1 MKTAQ
6 RAWRCLVRNPGK
18 TLLLA
23 LVLFAASVLYL
34 GTTVILD
41 AATQAQETLAAKTQ
55 AKIICEATD
64 AAQPLAATDVDRVAA
79 CAGVA
84 RVKRQLQ
91 ASVTLENGTPV
102 TRSDSTARAN
112 SQLSLIGLD
121 DLASDG
127 PFADGSYRL
136 REGQCDV
143 GKDGVLVN
151 AVLAAQNDWQI
162 GDAITIEAA
171 GKTLQLSICGIF
183 SAGNEE
189 KQSAN
194 TLALGRIENQLYA
207 SAEQVATL
215 GDAATLVRLYAV
227 SDAPWRLDA
236 LADELQ
242 QLFGARAEITTAA
255 ALYEQTA
262 APLAQLSLVVTL
274 LRTVA
279 VVAAAFVTALLLT
292 MWLRT
297 RRREMA
303 ILLSLGAQKRT
314 LFAQV
319 LLEVETVFAVSACTA
334 LAVVWMVA
342 QLWRASL
349 AQQFGSALSLQL
361 HFDTIAGFI
370 LAGGVLLAACMALAM
385 LPILRKHPRSLLS
398 EMEE

>member
-23 LVLFAASVLYL
+23 LVLFAASALYL

-41 AATQAQETLAAKTQ
+41 AAAQAQETLAAKTQ
-55 AKIICEATD
+55 TKINCEATD

-91 ASVTLENGTPV
+91 ATVTLETGTPV
-102 TRSDSTARAN
+102 TQSDSTTRAN

-121 DLASDG
+121 DLAGDG
-127 PFADGSYRL
+127 PFADGSYHLQKGRS
-136 REGQCDV
+136 DV
-143 GKDGVLVN
+143 GKDGVIIN

-194 TLALGRIENQLYA
+194 TLALGRIENQLYT
-207 SAEQVATL
+207 SAEQVAML

-242 QLFGARAEITTAA
+242 QLFGRRAEITTAA

-262 APLAQLSLVVTL
+262 APLAQLSLVVNL

-319 LLEVETVFAVSACTA
+319 LLEVEVVFAASACTA
-334 LAVVWMVA
+334 LAVVWILA
-342 QLWRASL
+342 QMWRASL
-349 AQQFGSALSLQL
+349 AQQFGSALTLQL
-361 HFDTIAGFI
+361 HFGTITGFI
-370 LAGGVLLAACMALAM
+370 LAGGTLLAVCMALAM

>member
-6 RAWRCLVRNPGK
+6 RAWRGLARNSGK

-194 TLALGRIENQLYA
+194 TLALGRIENQFYA

-242 QLFGARAEITTAA
+242 QLFGRRAEITTAA
-255 ALYEQTA
+255 TLYEQTV

-370 LAGGVLLAACMALAM
+370 LAGSALLAACMALAM

>member
-23 LVLFAASVLYL
+23 LVLFAASALYL

-91 ASVTLENGTPV
+91 ATVTLENGTPV

-136 REGQCDV
+136 QEGQCDV
-143 GKDGVLVN
+143 GKDGVIVN

-215 GDAATLVRLYAV
+215 GDAATLVQLYAV

-242 QLFGARAEITTAA
+242 QLFGRRAEITTAA
-255 ALYEQTA
+255 TLYEQTA

-319 LLEVETVFAVSACTA
+319 LLEVEAVFAASACTA

-342 QLWRASL
+342 QMWRASL
-349 AQQFGSALSLQL
+349 AQQFGSALTLQL
-361 HFDTIAGFI
+361 HFGTIAGFI
-370 LAGGVLLAACMALAM
+370 LAGGVLLAACIALAM

>member
-23 LVLFAASVLYL
+23 LVLFAASALYL

-91 ASVTLENGTPV
+91 ATVTLENGTPV

-136 REGQCDV
+136 QEGQCDV
-143 GKDGVLVN
+143 GKDGVIVN

-207 SAEQVATL
+207 SAEQVATF

-236 LADELQ
+236 LAGELQ
-242 QLFGARAEITTAA
+242 QLFGRRAEITTAA

-279 VVAAAFVTALLLT
+279 VVAAGFVTALLLT

-303 ILLSLGAQKRT
+303 ILLSLGTQKRT

-319 LLEVETVFAVSACTA
+319 LLEVETVFAASACTA

-342 QLWRASL
+342 QMWRASL

-361 HFDTIAGFI
+361 HFGTIAEFF
-370 LAGGVLLAACMALAM
+370 LAGGALLAVCMALAM

>member
-23 LVLFAASVLYL
+23 LVLFAASALYL

-91 ASVTLENGTPV
+91 ATVTLENGTPV

-136 REGQCDV
+136 QEGQCDV

-183 SAGNEE
+183 SVGNEE

-242 QLFGARAEITTAA
+242 QLFGRRVEITTAA
-255 ALYEQTA
+255 TLYEQTA
-262 APLAQLSLVVTL
+262 APLAQLSLVVNL

-319 LLEVETVFAVSACTA
+319 LLEVETVFAASACTA

-342 QLWRASL
+342 QMWRASL

-370 LAGGVLLAACMALAM
+370 LAGGALLAACMALAM

>member
-23 LVLFAASVLYL
+23 LVLFAASALYL

-41 AATQAQETLAAKTQ
+41 AAAQAQETLAAKTQ

-91 ASVTLENGTPV
+91 ATVTLETGTPV

-121 DLASDG
+121 DLAGDG

-162 GDAITIEAA
+162 GDAITIETA

-207 SAEQVATL
+207 SAEQVATF

-242 QLFGARAEITTAA
+242 QLFGRRVEITTAA

-319 LLEVETVFAVSACTA
+319 LLEVETVFAASACTA
-334 LAVVWMVA
+334 LAVVWLLA
-342 QLWRASL
+342 QMWRASL
-349 AQQFGSALSLQL
+349 AQQFGSALTLQL
-361 HFDTIAGFI
+361 HFGTIAGFI
-370 LAGGVLLAACMALAM
+370 LAGSALLAACMALAM

>member
-23 LVLFAASVLYL
+23 LVLFAASALYL

-91 ASVTLENGTPV
+91 ATVTLENGTPV

-121 DLASDG
+121 DLAGDG

-143 GKDGVLVN
+143 GKDGVIVN

-207 SAEQVATL
+207 SAEQVAML

-242 QLFGARAEITTAA
+242 QLFGKRAEITTAA

-262 APLAQLSLVVTL
+262 APLAQLSLVVNL

-319 LLEVETVFAVSACTA
+319 LLEVEAVFAASACTA
-334 LAVVWMVA
+334 LAVVWLLA
-342 QLWRASL
+342 QMWRASL
-349 AQQFGSALSLQL
+349 AQQFGSALTLQL

-370 LAGGVLLAACMALAM
+370 LAGSALLAACMALAM

>member
-6 RAWRCLVRNPGK
+6 RAWRCLARNPGK

-121 DLASDG
+121 DLAGDG

-136 REGQCDV
+136 QEGQRDV

-207 SAEQVATL
+207 SAEQVATF

-242 QLFGARAEITTAA
+242 QLFGRRAEINTAA
-255 ALYEQTA
+255 VLYEQTA
-262 APLAQLSLVVTL
+262 APLAQLSLVVNL

-303 ILLSLGAQKRT
+303 ILLSLGTQKRT

-319 LLEVETVFAVSACTA
+319 LLEVETVFAASACTA
-334 LAVVWMVA
+334 LAVVWLLA

-361 HFDTIAGFI
+361 HFGTIAEFF
-370 LAGGVLLAACMALAM
+370 LAGGALLAACMALVM

>member
-1 MKTAQ
+1 MNTAQ

-23 LVLFAASVLYL
+23 LVLFAASALYL

-91 ASVTLENGTPV
+91 ATVTLENGTPV

-136 REGQCDV
+136 QEGQCDV
-143 GKDGVLVN
+143 GKDGVIVN

-242 QLFGARAEITTAA
+242 QLFGRRAEITTAA

-262 APLAQLSLVVTL
+262 APLAQLSLVVNL

-319 LLEVETVFAVSACTA
+319 LLEVEVVFAVSACTA
-334 LAVVWMVA
+334 LAVVWLLA
-342 QLWRASL
+342 QMWRASL

-370 LAGGVLLAACMALAM
+370 LAGGTLLAACMALVM

>member
-6 RAWRCLVRNPGK
+6 RAWRCLARNPGK

-121 DLASDG
+121 DLAGDG

-136 REGQCDV
+136 QEGQRDV

-207 SAEQVATL
+207 SAEQVATF

-227 SDAPWRLDA
+227 SDEPWRLDA

-242 QLFGARAEITTAA
+242 QLFGRRAEINTAA
-255 ALYEQTA
+255 VLYEQTA
-262 APLAQLSLVVTL
+262 APLAQLSLVVNL

-303 ILLSLGAQKRT
+303 ILLSLGTQKRT

-319 LLEVETVFAVSACTA
+319 LLEVETVFAASACTA
-334 LAVVWMVA
+334 LAVVWLLA

-361 HFDTIAGFI
+361 HFGTIAEFF
-370 LAGGVLLAACMALAM
+370 LAGGALLAACMALVM

>member
-6 RAWRCLVRNPGK
+6 RAWRCLARNPGK
-18 TLLLA
+18 TLLFA

-91 ASVTLENGTPV
+91 ATVTLENGTPV

-121 DLASDG
+121 DLAGDG

-136 REGQCDV
+136 REGQRDV
-143 GKDGVLVN
+143 GKDGVIVN

-171 GKTLQLSICGIF
+171 GKTLQLSICGFF

-242 QLFGARAEITTAA
+242 QLFGRRAEITTAA
-255 ALYEQTA
+255 TLYEQTA
-262 APLAQLSLVVTL
+262 APLAQLSLVVNL

-319 LLEVETVFAVSACTA
+319 LLEVETVFAASACTA
-334 LAVVWMVA
+334 LAVVWLLA

-361 HFDTIAGFI
+361 HFGTIAGFI
-370 LAGGVLLAACMALAM
+370 LAGSALLAACMALAM

>member
-6 RAWRCLVRNPGK
+6 RAWRCLARNPAKHCCSRGAFRSQR
-18 TLLLA
+18 A
-23 LVLFAASVLYL
+23 LSGNDGDPRRCNAGA
-34 GTTVILD
+34 GNPCRKD
-41 AATQAQETLAAKTQ
+41 AGEDHL
-55 AKIICEATD
+55 
-64 AAQPLAATDVDRVAA
+64 
-79 CAGVA
+79 
-84 RVKRQLQ
+84 
-91 ASVTLENGTPV
+91 
-102 TRSDSTARAN
+102 RSDRRGAAPCSHRCRSCRSVCRRRACKTAAAGASDAEIWHTSDAHDSTTRAN

-121 DLASDG
+121 DLEGDG

-194 TLALGRIENQLYA
+194 TLALGRIENQLYT
-207 SAEQVATL
+207 SAEQVAML

-255 ALYEQTA
+255 ALM
-262 APLAQLSLVVTL
+262 SRRL
-274 LRTVA
+274 LR
-279 VVAAAFVTALLLT
+279 
-292 MWLRT
+292 
-297 RRREMA
+297 
-303 ILLSLGAQKRT
+303 
-314 LFAQV
+314 
-319 LLEVETVFAVSACTA
+319 
-334 LAVVWMVA
+334 
-342 QLWRASL
+342 WRSCPW
-349 AQQFGSALSLQL
+349 S
-361 HFDTIAGFI
+361 
-370 LAGGVLLAACMALAM
+370 
-385 LPILRKHPRSLLS
+385 
-398 EMEE
+398 

>member
-6 RAWRCLVRNPGK
+6 RAWRCLARNPGK

-23 LVLFAASVLYL
+23 LVLFAASALYL

-64 AAQPLAATDVDRVAA
+64 AAQPLAATDVDRVTA

-91 ASVTLENGTPV
+91 ATVTLETGTPV

-121 DLASDG
+121 DLAGDG

-136 REGQCDV
+136 QKGRSDV
-143 GKDGVLVN
+143 GKDGVIVN

-242 QLFGARAEITTAA
+242 QLFGRRAEITTAA

-262 APLAQLSLVVTL
+262 APLAQLSLVVNL

-319 LLEVETVFAVSACTA
+319 LLEVETVFAASACTA
-334 LAVVWMVA
+334 LAVVWLLA
-342 QLWRASL
+342 QMWRASL

-361 HFDTIAGFI
+361 HFGTIAGFI
-370 LAGGVLLAACMALAM
+370 LAGGVLLAACMALAL
-385 LPILRKHPRSLLS
+385 LPILRKHPCSLLS

>member
-6 RAWRCLVRNPGK
+6 RAWRCLARNPDK

-23 LVLFAASVLYL
+23 LVLFVASTLYL

-41 AATQAQETLAAKTQ
+41 AAAQAQETLAAKTQ

-91 ASVTLENGTPV
+91 ATVTLKYGTPV

-121 DLASDG
+121 DLAGDG

-136 REGQCDV
+136 QEGQRDV

-242 QLFGARAEITTAA
+242 QLFGRRAEITTAA

-262 APLAQLSLVVTL
+262 APLAQLSLVVNL

-342 QLWRASL
+342 QMWRASL

-361 HFDTIAGFI
+361 HFGTIAEFF
-370 LAGGVLLAACMALAM
+370 LAGGALLAACMALVM

>member
-6 RAWRCLVRNPGK
+6 RAWRCLARNPGK

-41 AATQAQETLAAKTQ
+41 AATQAQETLVAKTQ

-91 ASVTLENGTPV
+91 ATVTLKYGTPV

-121 DLASDG
+121 DLAGDG

-136 REGQCDV
+136 QEGQCDV

-194 TLALGRIENQLYA
+194 TLALGRIENQFYA

-242 QLFGARAEITTAA
+242 QLFGRRAEITTAA
-255 ALYEQTA
+255 ALYEQT
-262 APLAQLSLVVTL
+262 
-274 LRTVA
+274 
-279 VVAAAFVTALLLT
+279 AAAFVTALLLT

-319 LLEVETVFAVSACTA
+319 LLEVETVFAASACTA
-334 LAVVWMVA
+334 LAVVWLLA

-349 AQQFGSALSLQL
+349 AQQFGSALTLQL
-361 HFDTIAGFI
+361 HFGTITGFI
-370 LAGGVLLAACMALAM
+370 LAGGVLLAACMALVM

>member
-1 MKTAQ
+1 
-6 RAWRCLVRNPGK
+6 
-18 TLLLA
+18 
-23 LVLFAASVLYL
+23 VLFAASALYL

-84 RVKRQLQ
+84 RVNRQLQ
-91 ASVTLENGTPV
+91 ATVTLETGTPV
-102 TRSDSTARAN
+102 TQSDSTTRAN

-121 DLASDG
+121 DLAGDG
-127 PFADGSYRL
+127 PFADGSYHLQKGRS
-136 REGQCDV
+136 DV
-143 GKDGVLVN
+143 GKDGVIIN

-242 QLFGARAEITTAA
+242 QLFGRRAEITTAA
-255 ALYEQTA
+255 TLYEQTA

-319 LLEVETVFAVSACTA
+319 LLEVEVVFAASACTA

-361 HFDTIAGFI
+361 HFGTIAGFI
-370 LAGGVLLAACMALAM
+370 LAGGALLAACMALVM

>member
-6 RAWRCLVRNPGK
+6 RAWRCLARNPGK

-23 LVLFAASVLYL
+23 LVLFAASALYL

-41 AATQAQETLAAKTQ
+41 AAAQAQETLAAKTQ

-91 ASVTLENGTPV
+91 ATVTLKYGTPV

-121 DLASDG
+121 DLAGDG
-127 PFADGSYRL
+127 PFADGSYHL
-136 REGQCDV
+136 REGQRDV

-207 SAEQVATL
+207 SAEQVATF

-236 LADELQ
+236 LAGELQ
-242 QLFGARAEITTAA
+242 QLFGKRAEITTAA

-262 APLAQLSLVVTL
+262 APLAQLSLVVNL

-319 LLEVETVFAVSACTA
+319 LLEVETVFAASASTA
-334 LAVVWMVA
+334 LAVVWLLA

-361 HFDTIAGFI
+361 HFGTIAEFF
-370 LAGGVLLAACMALAM
+370 LAGGALLAACMALVM

>member
-1 MKTAQ
+1 M
-6 RAWRCLVRNPGK
+6 
-18 TLLLA
+18 
-23 LVLFAASVLYL
+23 
-34 GTTVILD
+34 ILD

-55 AKIICEATD
+55 AKIICETTD
-64 AAQPLAATDVDRVAA
+64 AAQPIAATDVDRVAA

-91 ASVTLENGTPV
+91 ATVTLKYGTPV

-121 DLASDG
+121 DLAGDG

-242 QLFGARAEITTAA
+242 QLFGRRVEITTAA

-262 APLAQLSLVVTL
+262 APLAQLSLVVNL

-279 VVAAAFVTALLLT
+279 VGAAAFVTALLLT

-319 LLEVETVFAVSACTA
+319 LLEVETVFAASACTA
-334 LAVVWMVA
+334 LAVVWLLA

-361 HFDTIAGFI
+361 HFGTIAGFI
-370 LAGGVLLAACMALAM
+370 LAGGALLAACMALAM

>member
-6 RAWRCLVRNPGK
+6 RAWRCLARNPGK

-23 LVLFAASVLYL
+23 LVLFAASTLYL

-64 AAQPLAATDVDRVAA
+64 AAQPLAAADVDRVAA

-91 ASVTLENGTPV
+91 ATVTLETGTPV

-121 DLASDG
+121 DLAGDG

-136 REGQCDV
+136 QKGQRDV
-143 GKDGVLVN
+143 GKDGVIVN

-194 TLALGRIENQLYA
+194 TLALGRTENQLYA

-227 SDAPWRLDA
+227 SDEPWRLDT

-303 ILLSLGAQKRT
+303 ILLSLGAKKRT

-319 LLEVETVFAVSACTA
+319 LLEVEVVFAASACTA
-334 LAVVWMVA
+334 LAVVWLLA
-342 QLWRASL
+342 QMWRASL

-361 HFDTIAGFI
+361 HFGTITGFI
-370 LAGGVLLAACMALAM
+370 LAGGALLAVCMALAM
-385 LPILRKHPRSLLS
+385 LSILRKHPRSLLS

>member
-6 RAWRCLVRNPGK
+6 RAWRCLARNPGK

-23 LVLFAASVLYL
+23 LVLFAASTLYL

-41 AATQAQETLAAKTQ
+41 AAAQAQETLAAKTQ

-84 RVKRQLQ
+84 RVNRQLQ
-91 ASVTLENGTPV
+91 ATVTLETGTPV
-102 TRSDSTARAN
+102 TQSDSTTRAN

-121 DLASDG
+121 DLAGDG
-127 PFADGSYRL
+127 PFADGSYHLQKGRS
-136 REGQCDV
+136 DV
-143 GKDGVLVN
+143 GKDGVIIN

-162 GDAITIEAA
+162 GDAITVEAA

-242 QLFGARAEITTAA
+242 QLFGKRAEITTAA
-255 ALYEQTA
+255 AHTSARDGDPAQSGRAEKDALCAGAAGGGDGFCSVCLYSAGCRLDGGADVARVAGA
-262 APLAQLSLVVTL
+262 AIRQCAQP
-274 LRTVA
+274 
-279 VVAAAFVTALLLT
+279 AAAF
-292 MWLRT
+292 RHD
-297 RRREMA
+297 R
-303 ILLSLGAQKRT
+303 
-314 LFAQV
+314 
-319 LLEVETVFAVSACTA
+319 
-334 LAVVWMVA
+334 
-342 QLWRASL
+342 
-349 AQQFGSALSLQL
+349 
-361 HFDTIAGFI
+361 
-370 LAGGVLLAACMALAM
+370 
-385 LPILRKHPRSLLS
+385 
-398 EMEE
+398 

>member
-23 LVLFAASVLYL
+23 LVLFAASALYL

-91 ASVTLENGTPV
+91 ATVTLENGTPV

-121 DLASDG
+121 DLAGDG

-136 REGQCDV
+136 QEGQCDV
-143 GKDGVLVN
+143 GKDGVIVN

-236 LADELQ
+236 LAGELQ

-319 LLEVETVFAVSACTA
+319 LLEVEAVFAASACTA
-334 LAVVWMVA
+334 LAVVWLLA
-342 QLWRASL
+342 QMWRASL

-361 HFDTIAGFI
+361 HFGTIAGFI
-370 LAGGVLLAACMALAM
+370 LAGGALLAACMALAM

>member
-1 MKTAQ
+1 M
-6 RAWRCLVRNPGK
+6 
-18 TLLLA
+18 
-23 LVLFAASVLYL
+23 LFAASVLYL

-91 ASVTLENGTPV
+91 ATVTLENGTPV

-143 GKDGVLVN
+143 GKDGVIVN

-242 QLFGARAEITTAA
+242 QLFGRRAEITTAA
-255 ALYEQTA
+255 VLYEQTA

-319 LLEVETVFAVSACTA
+319 LLEVETVFAASACTA
-334 LAVVWMVA
+334 LAVVWLLA
-342 QLWRASL
+342 QMWRASL

-361 HFDTIAGFI
+361 HFGTIAGFI
-370 LAGGVLLAACMALAM
+370 LAGGVLLAACMALAL

>member
-6 RAWRCLVRNPGK
+6 RAWSCLARNPGK

-41 AATQAQETLAAKTQ
+41 AAAQAQETLAAKTQ

-64 AAQPLAATDVDRVAA
+64 AAQPLVATDVDRVAA

-91 ASVTLENGTPV
+91 ATVTLENGTPV

-121 DLASDG
+121 DLAGDG
-127 PFADGSYRL
+127 PFADGNYRL
-136 REGQCDV
+136 LEGQRDV

-236 LADELQ
+236 LTDELQ
-242 QLFGARAEITTAA
+242 QLFGRRAEITTAA

-262 APLAQLSLVVTL
+262 APLAQLSLVVNL

-319 LLEVETVFAVSACTA
+319 LLEVEVVFAVSACTA
-334 LAVVWMVA
+334 LAVVWLLA

-361 HFDTIAGFI
+361 HFGMIAGFI
-370 LAGGVLLAACMALAM
+370 LAGGVLLAACMALVM